1 MNLTYD
7 NLDFNIL
14 QINAT
19 TPSTLYFLI
28 LALIFIILYLIFFSS
43 LTRDDNTKSVDVKND
58 RTTVHTK
65 T

>member
-1 MNLTYD
+1 MSNIAYD
-7 NLDFNIL
+7 NLDYNIF

-28 LALIFIILYLIFFSS
+28 LSLIFIILYLIFFSRQ
-43 LTRDDNTKSVDVKND
+43 TVVK
-58 RTTVHTK
+58 TTSSKNEKTIVHTN

>member
-1 MNLTYD
+1 MSNLTFD
-7 NLDFNIL
+7 NLDYNIF

-28 LALIFIILYLIFFSS
+28 LSLIFIILYLIFFSRQPVAKGVNKEK
-43 LTRDDNTKSVDVKND
+43 TI
-58 RTTVHTK
+58 VHTN

>member
-1 MNLTYD
+1 MSNIAYD
-7 NLDFNIL
+7 NLDYNIF

-28 LALIFIILYLIFFSS
+28 LSLIFIILYLIFFSRQ
-43 LTRDDNTKSVDVKND
+43 TVVK
-58 RTTVHTK
+58 TTSRKNEKTIVHTN

>member
-1 MNLTYD
+1 MSNIAYD
-7 NLDFNIL
+7 NLDYNIF

-28 LALIFIILYLIFFSS
+28 LSLIFIILYLIFFSRQ
-43 LTRDDNTKSVDVKND
+43 TIVNTTSRKNEK
-58 RTTVHTK
+58 TIVHTN

>member
-1 MNLTYD
+1 MSNIAYD
-7 NLDFNIL
+7 NLDYNIF

-28 LALIFIILYLIFFSS
+28 LSLIFIILYLIFFSRQT
-43 LTRDDNTKSVDVKND
+43 LVK
-58 RTTVHTK
+58 TTSRKNEKTIVHTN